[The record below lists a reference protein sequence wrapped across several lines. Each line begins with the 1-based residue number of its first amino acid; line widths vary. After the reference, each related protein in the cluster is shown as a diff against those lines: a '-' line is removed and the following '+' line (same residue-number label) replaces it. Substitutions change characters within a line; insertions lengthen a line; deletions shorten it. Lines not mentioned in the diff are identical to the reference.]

1 MSAQI
6 IPINKST
13 TFGGIVETVNA
24 RDLHAFLE
32 VGKDFT
38 TWIKDR
44 IGQYGF
50 IQGQD
55 FTVENFAPRN
65 GGANRGGHNRRD
77 YHISL
82 DMAKELSMVER
93 NAKGKQ
99 ARQYFIECEQRAKSV
114 NTPTIPTTMIEALEL
129 ALEQQKQLV
138 LMGPKAEYFDQ
149 FLDASGL
156 TGLQNGMRCV
166 NAKPNKGIEALKDNG
181 VLFHQGN
188 SLVPKAYYIDQ
199 GYFKVK
205 STVRD
210 GKTYK
215 QTFFTNK
222 GIEWVSN
229 VLPDEVFLKGAA

>member
-6 IPINKST
+6 IPFNYNSKSVRVVEINGNPW
-13 TFGGIVETVNA
+13 FVAVDVCAILGV
-24 RDLHAFLE
+24 
-32 VGKDFT
+32 
-38 TWIKDR
+38 
-44 IGQYGF
+44 
-50 IQGQD
+50 
-55 FTVENFAPRN
+55 
-65 GGANRGGHNRRD
+65 
-77 YHISL
+77 
-82 DMAKELSMVER
+82 R
-93 NAKGKQ
+93 NASDAIRRLDDDEVTLDQ
-99 ARQYFIECEQRAKSV
+99 IEGSHRKTNLISESGLYNLILRSDKLEAKPFRKWVTSEV
-114 NTPTIPTTMIEALEL
+114 LPSIRKTGGYQSTPAIPTTMIEALEL
-129 ALEQQKQLV
+129 ALEQQKQIV

-166 NAKPNKGIEALKDNG
+166 NAKPNKGIEALKDKG

>member
-6 IPINKST
+6 IPFNYNSKSVRVVEINGNPW
-13 TFGGIVETVNA
+13 FVAVDVCAILGV
-24 RDLHAFLE
+24 
-32 VGKDFT
+32 
-38 TWIKDR
+38 
-44 IGQYGF
+44 
-50 IQGQD
+50 
-55 FTVENFAPRN
+55 
-65 GGANRGGHNRRD
+65 
-77 YHISL
+77 
-82 DMAKELSMVER
+82 R
-93 NAKGKQ
+93 NASDAIRRLDDDEVTLDQ
-99 ARQYFIECEQRAKSV
+99 IEGSHRKTNLISESGLYNLILRSDKLEAKPFRKWVTSEV
-114 NTPTIPTTMIEALEL
+114 LPSIRKTGGYQSTPAIPTTMIEALEL
-129 ALEQQKQLV
+129 ALEQQKQIV

-166 NAKPNKGIEALKDNG
+166 NAKPNKGIEALKDKG

-215 QTFFTNK
+215 QTFFTNR
-222 GIEWVSN
+222 GVEWVSN

>member
-6 IPINKST
+6 IPINESVK
-13 TFGGIVETVNA
+13 FGGIVETVNA

-44 IGQYGF
+44 IDQYGF

-114 NTPTIPTTMIEALEL
+114 NTPTIPTNMIEALEL
-129 ALEQQKQLV
+129 ALEQQKQIV
-138 LMGPKAEYFDQ
+138 LTRA
-149 FLDASGL
+149 ASGDTIRPQQQKSVVRL
-156 TGLQNGMRCV
+156 RIRSVIWRSDTRAKIAGFSMVGRTGEPKGSPLHMAVMRILLRLATRVSHLCGQFSKTNHMEV
-166 NAKPNKGIEALKDNG
+166 
-181 VLFHQGN
+181 
-188 SLVPKAYYIDQ
+188 SL
-199 GYFKVK
+199 
-205 STVRD
+205 
-210 GKTYK
+210 
-215 QTFFTNK
+215 
-222 GIEWVSN
+222 
-229 VLPDEVFLKGAA
+229 